1 MLAITGTRQA
11 SKSSVGVVA
20 VGGGTLA
27 SGPLLTDAGIRG
39 TQLSPISHYS
49 CDLDPGCLGCGPAR
63 LPLCSIMYR
72 LSAGVVRL
80 GGGGSGGG
88 SGSAGSAGSARLG
101 RRRQCRQCGRCR
113 SAAGRQCWAAAPSG
127 PVTAAA
133 AVTGLVR
140 RCAVSSAAAPVPP
153 AHSEV

>member
-39 TQLSPISHYS
+39 LSPPQSPTTRVT
-49 CDLDPGCLGCGPAR
+49 LTPGCLGCGPAR

-88 SGSAGSAGSARLG
+88 SGSAGSAR
-101 RRRQCRQCGRCR
+101 
-113 SAAGRQCWAAAPSG
+113 P
-127 PVTAAA
+127 AA
-133 AVTGLVR
+133 AVQAVWSMPQCRGPPVLGRSALRAGHRRRSSDRAGEAVR
-140 RCAVSSAAAPVPP
+140 RVIGGRPRAARPQ
-153 AHSEV
+153 